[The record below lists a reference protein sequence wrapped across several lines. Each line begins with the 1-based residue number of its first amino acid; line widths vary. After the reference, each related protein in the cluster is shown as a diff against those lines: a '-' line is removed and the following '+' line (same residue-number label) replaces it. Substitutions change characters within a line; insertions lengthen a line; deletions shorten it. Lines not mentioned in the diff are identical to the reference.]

1 MSSHID
7 MTMKTYDK
15 EKFLQI
21 MINKDIKK
29 QLDLLKSIISNKK
42 DETFISYGE
51 VINFLIDRL
60 KNQPLHYTL
69 NRLSIRF
76 PIRTKINSSNNTI
89 MKTKLQTV
97 KINT

>member
-7 MTMKTYDK
+7 MTVKTYDK
-15 EKFLQI
+15 EKFSQI
-21 MINKDIKK
+21 MINKEIKE
-29 QLDLLKSIISNKK
+29 QLDSLKSIISNKK

-69 NRLSIRF
+69 NKFSMKF
-76 PIRTKINSSNNTI
+76 PTRTTVNSSNNTI
-89 MKTKLQTV
+89 IKTKLRSTT
-97 KINT
+97 INT

>member
-1 MSSHID
+1 

>member
-69 NRLSIRF
+69 NKLSIRF
-76 PIRTKINSSNNTI
+76 PIRTTVNSSNNTI
-89 MKTKLQTV
+89 MKTKLQSTI
-97 KINT
+97 INT